1 MADEIEIWRS
11 GAKSD
16 HLTKPRG
23 ATATIWSGHPSRPR
37 DSTGGVTIL
46 ADVPTKGAEH
56 ARTFLWIPPSMF
68 EHLAAAMIRAAP
80 KEAAAAFLK
89 QTKAMEAA
97 NAQRP

>member
-46 ADVPTKGAEH
+46 AEVPTKGAEH
-56 ARTFLWIPPSMF
+56 ARTFLWIRHRCLSILPLRCS
-68 EHLAAAMIRAAP
+68 EQHRKRL
-80 KEAAAAFLK
+80 
-89 QTKAMEAA
+89 
-97 NAQRP
+97 QRHS